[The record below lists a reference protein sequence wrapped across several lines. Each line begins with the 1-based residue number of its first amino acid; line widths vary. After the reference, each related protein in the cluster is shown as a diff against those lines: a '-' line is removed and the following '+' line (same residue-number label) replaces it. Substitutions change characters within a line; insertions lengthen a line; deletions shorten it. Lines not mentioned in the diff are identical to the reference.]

1 MQHKVRP
8 GEEDPVLTWPPLY
21 AICGMKGMNPKKAA
35 VVVLLAAFLSG
46 SPGRAQDPAGPK
58 EIPPEPRPF
67 GPLEKSLL
75 IPGWGQ
81 FSVGRPVEGALF
93 LGATVLCLIG
103 ALDNN
108 HRGKENYALYRA
120 AANRDDAAG
129 FRSLTER
136 YDRRRNQFLLA
147 GAAVWAL
154 NLLDIALIVKS
165 GDRSRRSWTIR
176 IGQDFHE
183 AFVVGA
189 GYHF

>member
-1 MQHKVRP
+1 
-8 GEEDPVLTWPPLY
+8 
-21 AICGMKGMNPKKAA
+21 MNPIKTA
-35 VVVLLAAFLSG
+35 VAVFLAISLSG
-46 SPGRAQDPAGPK
+46 SPVRAQDTAGAKEPA
-58 EIPPEPRPF
+58 PEPRPF

-81 FSVGRPVEGALF
+81 FSVGRPVEGVLF
-93 LGATVLCLIG
+93 LGSTVLCLIG

-108 HRGKENYALYRA
+108 HRGKENFALYKA
-120 AANRDDAAG
+120 AANPTDTLRY
-129 FRSLTER
+129 RTLTER

-154 NLLDIALIVKS
+154 NLLDIAFIVRD
-165 GDRSRRSWTIR
+165 GNRARRAWTLH

-189 GYHF
+189 GCRF